1 LAKKPSMRK
10 EFLEVT
16 YSEERWTQFAALR
29 RKAKELMRVLN
40 LSGFSSIT
48 YGSIARGDVG
58 KSSDIDVVIP
68 EPASTVTVEMAL
80 ERAEVRPR
88 RRILVQATP
97 SYALKACFEIEELV
111 SVSIPLVKLKRTERE
126 FYMFAG
132 EIALEQIELGKRVS
146 GIDKRLMLI
155 EPTSSGHVETSIIG
169 RESYVSKLLEVS
181 SQIVNERVRVLM
193 KRDKVGRTGIF
204 LERGLSPDETF
215 ESVVRDIARTSP
227 ALRRRLES

>member
-1 LAKKPSMRK
+1 LAKKPSTRK

-29 RKAKELMRVLN
+29 RKTAELMEVLVSSN
-40 LSGFSSIT
+40 FSPIT
-48 YGSIARGDVG
+48 YGSIARGDISR
-58 KSSDIDVVIP
+58 SSDIDVFIP
-68 EPASTVTVEMAL
+68 EPASSVSVEMAL
-80 ERAEVRPR
+80 ERADAKPR

-97 SYALKACFEIEELV
+97 SYALKACFEIEDLV

-126 FYMFAG
+126 FYKFAG
-132 EIALEQIELGKRVS
+132 EIALEQIRLEKRVP
-146 GIDKRLMLI
+146 GVDKRLMLI
-155 EPTSSGHVETSIIG
+155 EPTADGHVETSIIG
-169 RESYVSKLLEVS
+169 RESYVSELLGVG

-204 LERGLSPDETF
+204 LERDLSCDETF
-215 ESVVRDIARTSP
+215 ESVVREIARTSP

>member
-1 LAKKPSMRK
+1 MAKKPSMRK

-29 RKAKELMRVLN
+29 RKAAELMKILVSSN
-40 LSGFSSIT
+40 FSPIT

-58 KSSDIDVVIP
+58 KSSDIDVFIP
-68 EPASTVTVEMAL
+68 EPASTVSVEMAL
-80 ERAEVRPR
+80 ERADIKPR

-126 FYMFAG
+126 FYKFAG
-132 EIALEQIELGKRVS
+132 EIALEQIKLEKRVP
-146 GIDKRLMLI
+146 GVDKRLMLI
-155 EPTSSGHVETSIIG
+155 EPTLGGHVETSIIG
-169 RESYVSKLLEVS
+169 RESYVSKLLGVS

-204 LERGLSPDETF
+204 LERDLSSDETF
-215 ESVVRDIARTSP
+215 ESIVREIARSSP

>member
-29 RKAKELMRVLN
+29 RKTAELMEVLVSSN
-40 LSGFSSIT
+40 FSPIT
-48 YGSIARGDVG
+48 YGSIARGDIS
-58 KSSDIDVVIP
+58 KSSDIDVFIP
-68 EPASTVTVEMAL
+68 EPASSISVEMAL
-80 ERAEVRPR
+80 ERADVKPR

-97 SYALKACFEIEELV
+97 SYALKACFEIEDLV

-126 FYMFAG
+126 FYKFAG
-132 EIALEQIELGKRVS
+132 EIALEQIRLEKRVP
-146 GIDKRLMLI
+146 GVDKRLMLI
-155 EPTSSGHVETSIIG
+155 EPTVDGHVETSIIG
-169 RESYVSKLLEVS
+169 QESYVSELLGVG

-204 LERGLSPDETF
+204 LERDLSSDETF
-215 ESVVRDIARTSP
+215 ESVVREIARTSP

>member
-1 LAKKPSMRK
+1 LAKKPSTRK

-16 YSEERWTQFAALR
+16 YSEERWTQLAALR
-29 RKAKELMRVLN
+29 RKATKLMKVLI
-40 LSGFSSIT
+40 SSNFLPIT
-48 YGSIARGDVG
+48 YGSIARGDIS
-58 KSSDIDVVIP
+58 KSSDIDVFIP
-68 EPASTVTVEMAL
+68 EPASTLTVEMAL
-80 ERAEVRPR
+80 EKADIRPR

-126 FYMFAG
+126 FYRFAG
-132 EIALEQIELGKRVS
+132 EIALEQIILEKRVP
-146 GIDKRLMLI
+146 GVDKRLMLI
-155 EPTSSGHVETSIIG
+155 EPIPGGHVETSIIG
-169 RESYVSKLLEVS
+169 RESYVSKLLGVS

-204 LERGLSPDETF
+204 LERDISSDETF
-215 ESVVRDIARTSP
+215 ESIVREIARTSP